1 SYAAVT
7 GPDKDQVGRATKGSA
22 TGFLGKAYLYR
33 KQWAQAA
40 AEFEEFFSGGS
51 LAGVYSL
58 TPDYRHNFD
67 LTHENNSES
76 LFEIQFSSPEQ
87 VGGSDINWAGEPA
100 ASWMQISAQA
110 ITYSADGYGFADFLP
125 TRYLY
130 DQYKSEQ
137 TIDGKSDPR
146 LLATICSYESADN
159 SVNVY
164 NDPWPYDDT
173 NPADTLRIY
182 ARKYTNNG
190 LGKAFEEV
198 NSAINYR
205 VLRYADILLMY
216 AEAQN
221 ELGNQPLCA

>member
-1 SYAAVT
+1 
-7 GPDKDQVGRATKGSA
+7 
-22 TGFLGKAYLYR
+22 
-33 KQWAQAA
+33 
-40 AEFEEFFSGGS
+40 
-51 LAGVYSL
+51 
-58 TPDYRHNFD
+58 
-67 LTHENNSES
+67 
-76 LFEIQFSSPEQ
+76 
-87 VGGSDINWAGEPA
+87 
-100 ASWMQISAQA
+100 
-110 ITYSADGYGFADFLP
+110 YGFADFLP

-221 ELGNQPLCA
+221 ELGNQPLCAEYIQMVRDRANLPDREAEFAALSQTAMRDQIAHE